1 MVPYPFGRGLF
12 LWGKPIRV
20 SPDAMETDLEAKR
33 LELEEALNRIT
44 AEADEAVSR
53 ESLFVKR

>member
-1 MVPYPFGRGLF
+1 MVPYPLGRGLF

-44 AEADEAVSR
+44 AEADESAER
-53 ESLFVKR
+53 